1 MDTTGHTPPT
11 LYVDLDGTLIQSDLL
26 IESFLELMKKNI
38 FYLFLIP
45 VWLLRGKAALKE
57 KIASRVT
64 IRADLLPYN
73 EKLLRHLDRQ
83 KQDGRRLV
91 LVSASD
97 QRLVQAVADHLEL
110 FDDVL
115 GSSNGRN
122 LSGKRKLDQILACEN
137 GNAFDYAGNS
147 VVDLAI
153 WQRARQALVVNT
165 PAPVRRRLERLHSN
179 VRDGLDGAPMGL
191 VTKTGELVRAL
202 RPHQWLKNTLL
213 FLPLLLIQQYDS
225 ALLSQIM
232 LGFVCFCLCSSSV
245 YLLND
250 LLDLPADR
258 QHPSKRLRPF
268 AAGTLS
274 PLTGMLFSPLLLVIS
289 FTLAALWLPI
299 YFLMV
304 LALYY
309 TTTLIYSFLLKRI
322 VLVDVITLATLYT
335 LRIIAGAAAIPVI
348 PSFWL
353 LAFSMF
359 VFMSLAIVKRFTEL
373 TWLRESGIRR
383 TEGRGYLARDL
394 DIMAVFGSSSG
405 FMAVLVFA
413 LYINSEDIR
422 LQYAT
427 PEVLWFICPLLL
439 YLLSR
444 IWLLAWRDELDDDP
458 VVFAL
463 RDRISQLVV
472 LGAAGMIYLAHIDWR
487 LILLS

>member
-1 MDTTGHTPPT
+1 MENESRTPAT

-26 IESFLELMKKNI
+26 VESFLELLKKNI
-38 FYLFLIP
+38 LYLFMVP
-45 VWLLRGKAALKE
+45 FWLLRGKATLKDR
-57 KIASRVT
+57 IASRVS

-73 EKLLRHLDRQ
+73 EKLLRHLDHQ
-83 KQDGRRLV
+83 KREGRRLV
-91 LVSASD
+91 LISASD
-97 QRLVQAVADHLEL
+97 RRLVQSVADHLEL
-110 FDDVL
+110 FDDVI
-115 GSSNGRN
+115 GSEPGHN
-122 LSGKRKLDQILACEN
+122 LSGKNKLDHILSCEN
-137 GNAFDYAGNS
+137 GEAFDYAGNS
-147 VVDLAI
+147 MVDLAI

-165 PAPVRRRLERLHSN
+165 RAPVRRRLERLHSN
-179 VRDGLDGAPMGL
+179 VRGGFDGAPVGVFSTL
-191 VTKTGELVRAL
+191 SELVRAL

-213 FLPLLLIQQYDS
+213 FLPLLLIQQYDN
-225 ALLSQIM
+225 ALLLAQIL
-232 LGFVCFCLCSSSV
+232 LGFVCFSLCSSSV

-250 LLDLPADR
+250 MLDLPADR

-274 PLTGMLFSPLLLVIS
+274 PVAGILVSPLLLVTA
-289 FTLAALWLPI
+289 FAMALYGLPI
-299 YFLMV
+299 YFVMV

-309 TTTLIYSFLLKRI
+309 VTTLIYSFLLKKI

-463 RDRISQLVV
+463 RDRISQFVALSGAVLV
-472 LGAAGMIYLAHIDWR
+472 YLAHYDWR
-487 LILLS
+487 LILL